1 MSRSARSFAEGA
13 LELLRRI
20 ERGLLAALMILMA
33 LAYAFNVGVRELA
46 AAQASSFAWI
56 EELCLFALA
65 WVVFLG
71 LGLALERGRQIA
83 MTSLLERL
91 PRAARRPLKLVIDL
105 TGLFFSL
112 YIAKLALDITL
123 FVSRSGQTSPTLDIS
138 MAWLYAAMPV
148 GFCLLALR
156 YVLELPRAEGRLAA
170 REATQEH

>member
-1 MSRSARSFAEGA
+1 MSRSARSF
-13 LELLRRI
+13 LEALRRL

-33 LAYAFNVGVRELA
+33 LAYAFNVAMRELA
-46 AAQASSFAWI
+46 ASYASRFAWI
-56 EELCLFALA
+56 EEACLFALA

-83 MTSLLERL
+83 MTSLLERMR
-91 PRAARRPLKLVIDL
+91 PAIRRPVKVLIDL
-105 TGLFFSL
+105 TGLLFSL

-123 FVSRSGQTSPTLDIS
+123 FVSRSGQTSPTLDVS

-156 YVLELPRAEGRLAA
+156 YALELPQPEGRLAV
-170 REATQEH
+170 REASQEH